1 MKRRGQLLSIDALL
15 SLVIVVMVVGVVMNT
30 NDMIKAEIT
39 NLLDWYDR
47 ANIANNMLDVLTKN
61 PGYPEDWESNVSS
74 VKMVGLRDAD
84 YQFALDYEKLEALNT
99 SINGAFIQNSYLLNL
114 SRGHDFEIEVYI
126 TKRDVN
132 ASGRFPRGETN
143 IVFESNPG
151 VNLDINGSSPNGVF
165 QVEWIE
171 ITKNNGS
178 IYRNEQICTSLKSG
192 NLVDLE
198 NNDVLEFKVSE
209 DITITGIRGEV
220 IGPYLIPAGSI
231 VTINVLVTQSKGFQI
246 NYGGGS
252 CSYPYSF
259 KVTGQGN
266 VKVSVDYIDYG
277 NWNLTSRATHF
288 SNLTKSTYKFVVIN
302 GSIYTD
308 ETVINASKVRS
319 PWIQYE
325 RRDFIVKKEI
335 YNKTIKVG
343 NATKKVLIS
352 GRLVG
357 NIPAHFYL
365 ELQVSGTGNAT
376 FIVVDDVQVRGL
388 FIEKT
393 SQTSPL
399 KAVLFWRE
407 NGQNITKFYTGNTTS
422 VKIPWGDLFEELPSE
437 YTSKIVE
444 LWVYENNFSDL
455 VLRDKG
461 DLDLLL
467 DPLFEQA
474 MIKLRVWDD
483 R

>member
-1 MKRRGQLLSIDALL
+1 MRRKGQLLSIDALL

-39 NLLDWYDR
+39 GLLDWYDR

-61 PGYPEDWESNVSS
+61 PGYPENWEENVSNVK
-74 VKMVGLRDAD
+74 VVGLRDAD
-84 YQFALDYEKLEALNT
+84 YPFALDYEKIEALNT
-99 SINGAFIQNSYLLNL
+99 SINGAFIQNSYLLKL
-114 SRGHDFEIEVYI
+114 SRAHDFEIEVYI

-132 ASGRFPRGETN
+132 ASGRFPKGEEN
-143 IVFESNPG
+143 IVFEANPG
-151 VNLDINGSSPNGVF
+151 VNLDINGSSPSGIF

-178 IYRNEQICTSLKSG
+178 VYRNEQICTSLKSG
-192 NLVDLE
+192 NNVDLE

-231 VTINVLVTQSKGFQI
+231 VTINVLITQSQGFQI

-252 CSYPYSF
+252 CPYLF
-259 KVTGQGN
+259 KVAGQGN
-266 VKVSVDYIDYG
+266 VKISVDYVDYG
-277 NWNLTSRATHF
+277 NWNLTSRVTHF
-288 SNLTKSTYKFVVIN
+288 SNLTEPTYMFAVIN
-302 GSIYTD
+302 GSLYTD
-308 ETVINASKVRS
+308 ESVINASKARS

-325 RRDFIVKKEI
+325 RRDFVIKKEI

-343 NATKKVLIS
+343 TTKKVLVS
-352 GRLVG
+352 GRLVE

-376 FIVVDDVQVRGL
+376 FVVVDDVQVRGL

-393 SQTSPL
+393 SQDSAL

-407 NGQNITKFYTGNTTS
+407 DGQNITKFYTGNTTS
-422 VKIPWGDLFEELPSE
+422 VKILWGDLFEELPSE
-437 YTSKIVE
+437 YMSKIVE
-444 LWVYENNFSDL
+444 LWIYENNFSDL
-455 VLRDKG
+455 ILEDKG
-461 DLDLLL
+461 DLGLLL
-467 DPLFEQA
+467 DPIFEQGR
-474 MIKLRVWDD
+474 IKLWVWDD

>member
-39 NLLDWYDR
+39 GLLDWYDR
-47 ANIANNMLDVLTKN
+47 ANIANNVLDVLTKN
-61 PGYPEDWESNVSS
+61 PGYPEDWESNVSN

-99 SINGAFIQNSYLLNL
+99 SINGAFIQNSYLLKL
-114 SRGHDFEIEVYI
+114 SRGHDFEIEIYI
-126 TKRDVN
+126 TKKDVN
-132 ASGRFPRGETN
+132 ASGRFPKGEEN
-143 IVFESNPG
+143 IIFEGNPG
-151 VNLDINGSSPNGVF
+151 VNLQIEGSSPNGVF

-171 ITKNNGS
+171 ITKNDGS
-178 IYRNEQICTSLKSG
+178 IYRNDQICTSLKSG

-231 VTINVLVTQSKGFQI
+231 VTINVLVTQSQGFQI
-246 NYGGGS
+246 NYGSGS
-252 CSYPYSF
+252 CPYSF
-259 KVTGQGN
+259 KVRGQGN
-266 VKVSVDYIDYG
+266 VKISVDYVDYG
-277 NWNLTSRATHF
+277 NWDLTSRVIHF
-288 SNLTKSTYKFVVIN
+288 SNLTEPTYKFAVIN
-302 GSIYTD
+302 GSLYTD
-308 ETVINASKVRS
+308 ESAINASKVRS
-319 PWIQYE
+319 PWTQYE
-325 RRDFIVKKEI
+325 RRDFVVKKEI

-343 NATKKVLIS
+343 ATKKVLVS
-352 GRLVG
+352 GRLIE

-376 FIVVDDVQVRGL
+376 FVVVDNVQVRGL

-422 VKIPWGDLFEELPSE
+422 VKIRWGDLFEELPPE
-437 YTSKIVE
+437 HMSKIVE
-444 LWVYENNFSDL
+444 LWIYENNFSDL
-455 VLRDKG
+455 TLRDKG

-467 DPLFEQA
+467 GPLFEQTR
-474 MIKLRVWDD
+474 IKLWVWDD

>member
-39 NLLDWYDR
+39 GLLDWYDK
-47 ANIANNMLDVLTKN
+47 ANIANNMLDVLTKS
-61 PGYPEDWESNVSS
+61 PGYPEDWEENVSN
-74 VKMVGLRDAD
+74 VKMVGLRDVN
-84 YQFALDYEKLEALNT
+84 YPFALDYEKLEALNN
-99 SINGAFIQNSYLLNL
+99 SINTVVIQNSYLLKL
-114 SRGHDFEIEVYI
+114 SRGHDFEIEIYI

-151 VNLDINGSSPNGVF
+151 VNLDINGSSPNGIF

-231 VTINVLVTQSKGFQI
+231 VTINVLVTQSQGFQI
-246 NYGGGS
+246 NYGSGS
-252 CSYPYSF
+252 CPYSF
-259 KVTGQGN
+259 KVRGQGN
-266 VKVSVDYIDYG
+266 VKISVDYVDYG
-277 NWNLTSRATHF
+277 NWDLTSRVIHF
-288 SNLTKSTYKFVVIN
+288 SNLTKPTYKFVVIN

-308 ETVINASKVRS
+308 ENVINASKVRS

-325 RRDFIVKKEI
+325 RRDFVVKKEI

-343 NATKKVLIS
+343 TTKKVLVS
-352 GRLVG
+352 GRLVE

-376 FIVVDDVQVRGL
+376 FVVVDNVQVRGL

-422 VKIPWGDLFEELPSE
+422 VKILWGDLFEELPSE
-437 YTSKIVE
+437 YMSKIVE

-455 VLRDKG
+455 ILRDKG

-474 MIKLRVWDD
+474 RIKLWVWDD

>member
-39 NLLDWYDR
+39 GLLDWYDR

-61 PGYPEDWESNVSS
+61 PGYPEDWESNVSN

-132 ASGRFPRGETN
+132 ASGRFPKGDEN
-143 IVFESNPG
+143 IIFEGNPG
-151 VNLDINGSSPNGVF
+151 VNLQIEGSSPNGVF

-171 ITKNNGS
+171 ITKNDGS
-178 IYRNEQICTSLKSG
+178 IYRNDQICTSLKRG

-198 NNDVLEFKVSE
+198 NNDIVEFKVLE
-209 DITITGIRGEV
+209 DITITGIRGNRT
-220 IGPYLIPAGSI
+220 GPYLIPAGSI
-231 VTINVLVTQSKGFQI
+231 VTINVLIAQSRGFQI
-246 NYGGGS
+246 NYGEGS
-252 CSYPYSF
+252 CPCLF
-259 KVTGQGN
+259 KVAGPGN
-266 VKVSVDYIDYG
+266 VKVSVDYVDYG
-277 NWNLTSRATHF
+277 NWNLTSHVTHF
-288 SNLTKSTYKFVVIN
+288 LNLTKPTYKFAVIN

-308 ETVINASKVRS
+308 ENVMNASKVRS

-325 RRDFIVKKEI
+325 RRDFVVKKKI

-343 NATKKVLIS
+343 TTKRVLVS
-352 GRLVG
+352 GRLIE

-365 ELQVSGTGNAT
+365 EFQVSGTGNAT
-376 FIVVDDVQVRGL
+376 FAIVDDVQVRGL
-388 FIEKT
+388 YIEKT
-393 SQTSPL
+393 AQTSSL

-422 VKIPWGDLFEELPSE
+422 VKILWGDLFEELPSE
-437 YTSKIVE
+437 YMSKIVE
-444 LWVYENNFSDL
+444 LWIYENNFSDL
-455 VLRDKG
+455 ILRDKG

-474 MIKLRVWDD
+474 RIKLWVWDD

>member
-1 MKRRGQLLSIDALL
+1 
-15 SLVIVVMVVGVVMNT
+15 
-30 NDMIKAEIT
+30 
-39 NLLDWYDR
+39 
-47 ANIANNMLDVLTKN
+47 
-61 PGYPEDWESNVSS
+61 
-74 VKMVGLRDAD
+74 
-84 YQFALDYEKLEALNT
+84 
-99 SINGAFIQNSYLLNL
+99 
-114 SRGHDFEIEVYI
+114 
-126 TKRDVN
+126 
-132 ASGRFPRGETN
+132 
-143 IVFESNPG
+143 
-151 VNLDINGSSPNGVF
+151 
-165 QVEWIE
+165 
-171 ITKNNGS
+171 
-178 IYRNEQICTSLKSG
+178 
-192 NLVDLE
+192 
-198 NNDVLEFKVSE
+198 
-209 DITITGIRGEV
+209 
-220 IGPYLIPAGSI
+220 
-231 VTINVLVTQSKGFQI
+231 
-246 NYGGGS
+246 
-252 CSYPYSF
+252 
-259 KVTGQGN
+259 
-266 VKVSVDYIDYG
+266 
-277 NWNLTSRATHF
+277 LTSRATHF